1 MDKRIFVEKREQYR
15 QEASQLMDKLNG
27 EYGLGL
33 ADLHVYVIY
42 DIYGIDSATYEQA
55 KSSVFSEVMID
66 QVYEDL
72 DLVSGH
78 YLAYEVLPAQY
89 DQRADSAM
97 QAIALLNQEAKV
109 LVRSGKLVTFDKSLS
124 PQALAQVEKYLVN
137 PIEARVKDLSVLEF

>member
-33 ADLHVYVIY
+33 EDLHVYVIY

-72 DLVSGH
+72 DLVPGH

-97 QAIALLNQEAKV
+97 QAIALLNQ
-109 LVRSGKLVTFDKSLS
+109 
-124 PQALAQVEKYLVN
+124 
-137 PIEARVKDLSVLEF
+137 

>member
-15 QEASQLMDKLNG
+15 QEASQLMDKLNS

-33 ADLHVYVIY
+33 EDLHVYVIY

-97 QAIALLNQEAKV
+97 QAIALLN
-109 LVRSGKLVTFDKSLS
+109 
-124 PQALAQVEKYLVN
+124 
-137 PIEARVKDLSVLEF
+137 